1 MHDIM
6 KTELF
11 VYVAKYVWKFNFVQ
25 NDHILHTRITSA
37 VFENIIELS
46 IVDVTT
52 ALSSRT
58 TSFLEKNI
66 TNVFQ

>member
-1 MHDIM
+1 MPGNL
-6 KTELF
+6 T
-11 VYVAKYVWKFNFVQ
+11 FVQ

-52 ALSSRT
+52 ALKCKT
-58 TSFLEKNI
+58 TSFLEKNL
-66 TNVFQ
+66 TNVFQWNLIYVIKKM